1 MRRYVPFVLLA
12 LGLGLATAATGSG
25 FSPVRFVTPGTK
37 AISNPAAAFDTQGR
51 LFLAWVQGTE
61 GQPDAVYVARVEPGA
76 STIEAPVRVTSTE
89 EMVGSRHQSP
99 GLAVGPGG
107 EVYVTWGLRLGDDG
121 GTAVRLSRSL
131 DGSRTFGAPVTVND
145 DGLAV
150 SHGFEGVTVAP
161 DGTVHV
167 GWTDGRDRSKSDAV
181 SLYVARSRDRGQTF
195 SRNVRADDR
204 TCVCCRVGLTA
215 GADGSVYAGFRR
227 VDAATGVRDIA
238 VARSAAGGATF
249 ARPAVVHHDNWKI
262 PVCPHRG
269 PSLGLDRAGRLYI
282 AWYTE
287 GKEEPTIHLATS
299 DDQGRT
305 FSAPHSLG
313 YARGTFPD
321 APAIAVSGAGTVFAA
336 WHESSPVVSRVFL
349 RQSSDRGRSIG
360 APQPVNEGPRRAHHA
375 VVALGG
381 GRLALAWADEHY
393 TGSRIAFRLMAVE
406 P

>member
-1 MRRYVPFVLLA
+1 MRRNVVLGLVALA
-12 LGLGLATAATGSG
+12 LGLATAATGSPL
-25 FSPVRFVTPGTK
+25 SPVRFVSPGTK
-37 AISNPAAAFDTQGR
+37 AISNPAAALDAQGR
-51 LFLAWVQGTE
+51 LFLAWVQGAE

-76 STIEAPVRVTSTE
+76 ATVEAPVRVTSTE

-107 EVYVTWGLRLGDDG
+107 EVYVTWGLKLGDG
-121 GTAVRLSRSL
+121 AGTAVRLGRSL
-131 DGSRTFGAPVTVND
+131 DGGRTFGAPVTLND
-145 DGLAV
+145 DALPV

-161 DGTVHV
+161 DGTVHA
-167 GWTDGRDRSKSDAV
+167 GWTDARDRANSDAV
-181 SLYVARSRDRGQTF
+181 SLYAARSRDRGATF
-195 SRNVRADDR
+195 GRNVRVDDR
-204 TCVCCRVGLTA
+204 TCVCCRIGLAA

-238 VARSAAGGATF
+238 VARSADGGATF
-249 ARPAVVHHDNWKI
+249 ARPVIVHHDHWKI
-262 PVCPHRG
+262 PACPHRG
-269 PSLGLDRAGRLYI
+269 PSLGLDRAGRLYV

-287 GKEEPTIHLATS
+287 GKEEPAIHLATS
-299 DDQGRT
+299 DDQGKT

-313 YARGTFPD
+313 YPRGTFPD
-321 APAIAVSGAGTVFAA
+321 APAIAVSGAGTVFAT

-349 RQSSDRGRSIG
+349 RQSSDRGRSIRV
-360 APQPVNEGPRRAHHA
+360 PQPVNEGPRRAHHA

-393 TGSRIAFRLMAVE
+393 TGSRIAFRLMTVE